1 MISFYFLSSQI
12 SNGKSHVT
20 IPCASIDG
28 WEVSL
33 TNFVIPSQASGGS
46 DHDKWMYC
54 VSLVFRKSSTSVP
67 QISEREVNDECVR
80 ELQHEDSV
88 NDETTT
94 TGSDFQSPL
103 SVKGTENNRT
113 MKVSQELKQF
123 NRKLQEERKWSQQVG
138 QGASIGVALIS
149 SRNVASAMRETLSL
163 LYDDFCS
170 YSKGDQDGKK
180 APQHLCQPLVDIL
193 GVLSHSQEI
202 EANSL
207 SCLLQP
213 YLAYTTSK
221 WVDRPLSDQS
231 DIFARASGMQLLQAL
246 PPVPLAL
253 AFVTLLLEQKVVFAS
268 SRRGM
273 LMSASFAMARLLK
286 PLKWAHLHVPLV
298 PVSMLDELIH
308 YPAPFMLGIPTDEKE
323 SAAVLGAL
331 PSDVTLIDL
340 DVGRVILASVF
351 SNDTSKSTDGVSGE
365 AVAGALR
372 SQVLFLAESLG
383 GAFGAAIHR
392 NSWCSDSPLQSMA
405 SEQSTHCSG
414 NFSEVIRICEEFITE
429 LISGKFNVLYHFD
442 LYLIS

>member
-1 MISFYFLSSQI
+1 MISFYFLSSHI
-12 SNGKSHVT
+12 SNGKSHVA
-20 IPCASIDG
+20 IPCSSIDG

-46 DHDKWMYC
+46 DDDKWMYC
-54 VSLVFRKSSTSVP
+54 VSLVLRKSSTSVP
-67 QISEREVNDECVR
+67 QISERAVNDECVR
-80 ELQHEDSV
+80 ELQHDSA

-103 SVKGTENNRT
+103 SVKETENSRT

-123 NRKLQEERKWSQQVG
+123 NRRLQESKWSQQAG
-138 QGASIGVALIS
+138 QGATIGVALIS

-193 GVLSHSQEI
+193 GVLSRSQEI

-213 YLAYTTSK
+213 YLAYTTSM

-231 DIFARASGMQLLQAL
+231 EIFAKASGMQLLQAL

-351 SNDTSKSTDGVSGE
+351 SNDASKSTDGVSGE

-392 NSWCSDSPLQSMA
+392 NSWCSDSPLQLMA

-429 LISGKFNVLYHFD
+429 LISGKFNVLYHFGFV
-442 LYLIS
+442 LIS